1 MFALWSGFEHGIA
14 LTVIQLWRKAMS
26 IEHIR
31 TSVES
36 AIGFLT
42 ENPEF
47 GRMTDSVA
55 VAKLEKGLK
64 VSITGDKGES
74 ATTDMPESIGGTAS
88 ATSPG
93 WYMRA
98 ALAACDTTMI
108 AVKAAMENVELT
120 ELEVSIVSDSDVC
133 GLFGIDGS
141 TTAGP
146 LEIRTNVRIGAKNA
160 SEEKLNEIVKWAE
173 THSPVANAL
182 CKPLPLKTMVE
193 IV

>member
-1 MFALWSGFEHGIA
+1 
-14 LTVIQLWRKAMS
+14 MS
-26 IEHIR
+26 TEHIR
-31 TSVES
+31 TSVEG

-42 ENPEF
+42 DNPEF

-55 VAKLEKGLK
+55 VATLEKGLK

-74 ATTDMPESIGGTAS
+74 AKTDMPESIGGTES

-108 AVKAAMENVELT
+108 AIKAAMEDIELT
-120 ELEVSIVSDSDVC
+120 DLEVSVISDSDVC
-133 GLFGIDGS
+133 GIFGIDGS
-141 TTAGP
+141 TEAGP
-146 LEIRTNVRIGAKNA
+146 LEIRTNVKIGAKNA
-160 SEEKLNEIVKWAE
+160 SEDQLHEIVKWAE
-173 THSPVANAL
+173 AHSPVANAL
-182 CKPLPLKTMVE
+182 CRPLPLKTEVE

>member
-1 MFALWSGFEHGIA
+1 
-14 LTVIQLWRKAMS
+14 
-26 IEHIR
+26 
-31 TSVES
+31 
-36 AIGFLT
+36 
-42 ENPEF
+42 
-47 GRMTDSVA
+47 
-55 VAKLEKGLK
+55 
-64 VSITGDKGES
+64 
-74 ATTDMPESIGGTAS
+74 
-88 ATSPG
+88 
-93 WYMRA
+93 
-98 ALAACDTTMI
+98 MI